1 MKITFNILTRTS
13 SRPLAILNCHKS
25 VSKQVHCNV
34 NHLITNENDSDLT
47 LITSRL
53 VKSFK
58 VKHLPILPKRN
69 ENNRIHAP
77 YNLHCNRLLEEV
89 DNGWIMFL
97 DDDDH
102 LLHDH
107 VLSDL
112 RKSIQNIDEDTLLIF
127 KMRYPNGSVKPPL
140 KFFQEKAIK
149 INEIGSCCFMFHS
162 KYKDSVKW
170 DEWKG
175 ADFRFLRELASMIPK
190 QKWINR
196 VFVQI
201 NNQGDFGQ
209 QNDIEISY
217 DSIIFKKKWYWR
229 LIPKYHW
236 TIIGYPVFNKVI
248 FEKVKRKFFS
258 K

>member
-1 MKITFNILTRTS
+1 M
-13 SRPLAILNCHKS
+13 AILNCHQS
-25 VSKQVHCNV
+25 VLKQVRCNV
-34 NHLITNENDSDLT
+34 NHLITYEKESDLT
-47 LITSRL
+47 LITSL
-53 VKSFK
+53 LEKSFK
-58 VKHLPILPKRN
+58 VEHLPILPKRN

-112 RKSIQNIDEDTLLIF
+112 RKSIQKIDKDTLLIF
-127 KMRYPNGSVKPPL
+127 KMRYPDGSVKPSL

-162 KYKDSVKW
+162 KYKYSVKW

-175 ADFRFLRELASMIPK
+175 ADFRFLHELASIIPK
-190 QKWINR
+190 QKWINS

-209 QNDIEISY
+209 QNDIQTTY
-217 DSIIFKKKWYWR
+217 KSIIFKKKWFWYF
-229 LIPKYHW
+229 IPKYHW
-236 TIIGYPVFNKVI
+236 SFFGYKVFNKV
-248 FEKVKRKFFS
+248 FLRKLKRRLYVK
-258 K
+258 